1 MSVFLTLITF
11 AALRSYGIRWIVASP
26 PILMNMF
33 IMGYTVIGVQ
43 LYYGGEYYFLGSDF
57 EPYLND
63 LYLVINIFNVL
74 FVSAFLLG
82 VKTSKIR
89 RVERVEHRVTSSFLL
104 LYAAPLFLYAAL
116 RLSLLSES
124 GNALLNL
131 LMILFNSLIPI
142 IGYALLKSVR
152 FSRIFLLGFVL
163 LAIFFGFRYRIVL
176 LLLPLALY
184 FFVLHSY
191 SLRNRIILASSIIG
205 GIFLIAVVGV
215 TREYSTGL
223 TLSRL
228 DSLSIGDVLIH
239 GVFND
244 TSTALVSGA
253 VIDQIRV
260 SENYAGF
267 AQLYYVFSYFVPSSF
282 FENKEYSPI
291 FSFVSQVTGQ
301 YSNQSGAAVLGFVE
315 YYHTAGYFGVALF
328 ALVLSITLARLYK
341 SAVYGDSYEVFF
353 YLVIVTWFINSLT
366 RGYLPQNFQDL
377 ISLCI
382 GLRLIKM
389 KISSSSF
396 RIFPARTI

>member
-1 MSVFLTLITF
+1 M
-11 AALRSYGIRWIVASP
+11 
-26 PILMNMF
+26 
-33 IMGYTVIGVQ
+33 
-43 LYYGGEYYFLGSDF
+43 
-57 EPYLND
+57 
-63 LYLVINIFNVL
+63 
-74 FVSAFLLG
+74 
-82 VKTSKIR
+82 
-89 RVERVEHRVTSSFLL
+89 
-104 LYAAPLFLYAAL
+104 
-116 RLSLLSES
+116 
-124 GNALLNL
+124 
-131 LMILFNSLIPI
+131 
-142 IGYALLKSVR
+142 
-152 FSRIFLLGFVL
+152 
-163 LAIFFGFRYRIVL
+163 
-176 LLLPLALY
+176 
-184 FFVLHSY
+184 
-191 SLRNRIILASSIIG
+191 
-205 GIFLIAVVGV
+205 GV